1 MYWYYYLNNEK
12 EKNLLAEHSPKED
25 ELVICWQKEKREYTI
40 FENYHAFLT
49 FQEKTDLVE
58 RCFYEIMLPNKMRK
72 IYFDIDL
79 EKGAIDGLELIEA
92 IKKAINDELNNAVVI
107 LVFTSHTE
115 TKLSYHLILPEYSL
129 KDEKAAH
136 NFYQIIKDKIA
147 VKYHPSLDASVYK
160 STQQFRVL
168 GSHKYG
174 KANIKVFDNQLS
186 TNFYFPKR
194 YEKRAAKFNY
204 LFFLSLVS
212 KVSGCTYLS
221 QYDVKEKKFQ
231 IESIGTASEGDLDDI
246 LDIFYTQ
253 FSYDDF
259 VYHNVVENNGNL
271 IITFRRQRSSYCQ
284 ACKRTHEHENP
295 FLLVKG
301 VERNIYYYCRRQDK
315 DKERTNGL
323 CIGSLGQYKLPEIDI
338 ADVAIIPSQEEEKK
352 EDNWSQLSNKV
363 REKKK
368 SKKAEINFHK
378 VNLSMY

>member
-25 ELVICWQKEKREYTI
+25 ELVICWQKERREYNI
-40 FENYHAFLT
+40 FENYHTFLS
-49 FQEKTDLVE
+49 FQEKTNLVD

-79 EKGAIDGLELIEA
+79 EKGDIDGLELIEEIKRA
-92 IKKAINDELNNAVVI
+92 IISELNSAVVI
-107 LVFTSHTE
+107 LIFTSHTD
-115 TKLSYHLILPEYSL
+115 TKISYHLVLPEYSL

-136 NFYQIIKDKIA
+136 NFYRIIKEKVA
-147 VKYHPSLDASVYK
+147 EKYHPFLDSSVYK
-160 STQQFRVL
+160 TTQQFRVL

-174 KANIKVFDNQLS
+174 KANIKIFDSRLS
-186 TNFYFPKR
+186 NNFYFPKR

-221 QYDVKEKKFQ
+221 QYDVTEKKFQ
-231 IESIGTASEGDLDDI
+231 IESIGTASEGDIDDI

-253 FSYDDF
+253 YSYDDF
-259 VYHNVVENNGNL
+259 IYNNVVENNGNL
-271 IITFRRQRSSYCQ
+271 IITFRRQRASYCHS
-284 ACKRTHEHENP
+284 CKRTHENENP

-301 VERNIYYYCRRQDK
+301 IERNIYYYCRRRDK
-315 DKERTNGL
+315 DQEKSNGF

-338 ADVAIIPSQEEEKK
+338 ADVPIIEEEEEKK
-352 EDNWSQLSNKV
+352 EDTWSQLSNKV

-368 SKKAEINFHK
+368 GKKAKVDFHK